1 MTLFGE
7 NFPDSPENPQTV
19 NHPSSVL
26 PEQLVQNLSH
36 CAVTVCFHVCFPP
49 TDLRFPKGQG
59 LRNSLCVLSPGPLL
73 TVQPQSMLAEQ
84 KWILFPVTSRVF
96 CKVTNQDH

>member
-1 MTLFGE
+1 MKTSLT
-7 NFPDSPENPQTV
+7 PQTV

-36 CAVTVCFHVCFPP
+36 CVVIVCFLVCLPRP
-49 TDLRFPKGQG
+49 LAPADLRIPKGQG
-59 LRNSLCVLSPGPLL
+59 LRNYLCVLSPGPLL

-96 CKVTNQDH
+96 YKVTNQDD